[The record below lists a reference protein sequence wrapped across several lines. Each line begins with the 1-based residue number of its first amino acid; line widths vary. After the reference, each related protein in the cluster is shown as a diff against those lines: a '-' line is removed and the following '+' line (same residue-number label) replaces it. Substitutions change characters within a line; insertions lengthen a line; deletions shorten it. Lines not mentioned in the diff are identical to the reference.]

1 MSSLSTLD
9 LYEVELNNVVLFE
22 KARLPIV
29 DNCGLVII
37 TGINLDSSEKDQ
49 SNAIGKS
56 LSLSVLGNVFYQAA
70 PTSLKKNSKKDMLA
84 KDTSISVS
92 FRNSKGIESRV
103 EQTAKGYK
111 IFDADGKELVDQK
124 VRTDRIQR
132 EAVAERFPI
141 TSTEFYSYIYI
152 QTQRD
157 LVFQKGTPTDRLN
170 FIIDAFN
177 LDMYDRMRKYFL
189 ERLQEVKTSQTEVQ
203 VLQEK
208 LDKTVLQI
216 QQIEWQGTESAVKL
230 QKLEKKHKTYETRLF
245 ELDEQR
251 QQLGLVL
258 NTVKS
263 IASVDEKLDALRYD
277 YPFSEQPSKV
287 LEKLK
292 KDAETTRVKE
302 RYDRELASYKKH
314 TTSLKEELAQLG
326 DIPKDTDRV
335 LKQINGYEERLIK
348 QQDKAKGYANDYK
361 SMVEAKEDMDGY
373 KAALSDLGVPSS
385 RIRKADIEQLEAKQ
399 YKYLSIMEMRTLLE
413 HDHKEGNCPTCQQP
427 IDVEAISLMVKEAET
442 KYGQCKKLIKAK
454 KLYTKYL
461 EARSRYEDFDP
472 KLDVLA
478 KQSKEACRALIKRI
492 DTLRLKL
499 RDAEIAHRIKKRL
512 ASFEPPEKPNTS
524 LYYEYSLEEIK
535 KYASDC
541 RKILGLI
548 EAKEG
553 LLEESQELAD
563 LCSTPESIEAALFS
577 YQKKINAV
585 LVKKKKGLASVQ
597 ALSSDIRSLQYAR
610 ERYIVLEQQTIE
622 LKAELESRKPLIEKR
637 ELYEHLVK
645 AYSKQGLKLHAAGQV
660 VSTLEQ
666 KMNEYAPLIYSEDIT
681 FQIRT
686 VPQGLSCMAKRSN
699 GQPPCDVSLL
709 SGSETN
715 CFRLLFMISML
726 SIVSPSRRTNFVVLD
741 EADSAMSEPSRRKY
755 IEDFIPTLRTV
766 VPHVFV
772 ITPADPNR
780 YPDSEHWTVI
790 KERGKSKI
798 LRNGT
803 ELV

>member
-1 MSSLSTLD
+1 MSSVSTLD
-9 LYEVELNNVVLFE
+9 LYEVELDNVVLFE
-22 KARLPIV
+22 RARLPIV

-37 TGINLDSSEKDQ
+37 TGINRDSSEKDQ

-70 PTSLKKNSKKDMLA
+70 PTSLKKNSKKDMLG
-84 KDTSISVS
+84 KNTSISVE
-92 FRNSKGIESRV
+92 FKNSRGVVSRIE
-103 EQTAKGYK
+103 QHAKGYK
-111 IFDADGKELVDQK
+111 IFDETGEELVDQK

-132 EAVAERFPI
+132 EEVAKRFPI
-141 TSTEFYSYIYI
+141 TATEFYSYIYI

-189 ERLQEVKTSQTEVQ
+189 ERLQEVKTGQTETQ

-208 LDKTVLQI
+208 LDKTRIQI
-216 QQIEWQGTESAVKL
+216 DQIDWSGVESAVKL
-230 QKLEKKHKTYETRLF
+230 KGLEKKHKVFEKRLL

-258 NTVKS
+258 NTIKS
-263 IASVDEKLDALRYD
+263 ISSVDEKLDALRYN
-277 YPFSEQPSKV
+277 YPFSEQPKTA

-292 KDAETTRVKE
+292 QDAETTRLKE
-302 RYDRELASYKKH
+302 SYEKELASYKKH
-314 TTSLKEELAQLG
+314 TKDLKDELASLG
-326 DIPKDTDRV
+326 DIPTDLDKV
-335 LKQINGYEERLIK
+335 NEEIEGYEDRLIV
-348 QQDKAKGYANDYK
+348 QQNKANAYDNDYK
-361 SMVEAKEDMDGY
+361 AMLEAKEAMDTH
-373 KAALSDLGVPSS
+373 KAALRDLGVSTA
-385 RIRKADIEQLEAKQ
+385 RIRKADADQLEARQ

-413 HDHKEGNCPTCQQP
+413 HDHQEGNCPTCQQP
-427 IDVEAISLMVKEAET
+427 IDIEAIRLMVEEAEE
-442 KYGQCKKLIKAK
+442 KYKQCKTLIKAK
-454 KLYTKYL
+454 KIYTKYL
-461 EARSRYEDFDP
+461 EARSKYENFDP

-478 KQSKEACRALIKRI
+478 KQSKEASRELITRI
-492 DTLRLKL
+492 DTLRFKI
-499 RDAEIAHRIKKRL
+499 RDAEIAYRLKKRL
-512 ASFEPPEKPNTS
+512 ASFKPPEKPRIKLN
-524 LYYEYSLEEIK
+524 YNYDLEQIK
-535 KYASDC
+535 EYASDC
-541 RKILGLI
+541 RKILGLL
-548 EAKEG
+548 EAKQG
-553 LLEESQELAD
+553 LLDEAEDLAELCATPEAIEKSLAD
-563 LCSTPESIEAALFS
+563 
-577 YQKKINAV
+577 YQNKIDAILAKKS
-585 LVKKKKGLASVQ
+585 KGLKAIQKQSNE
-597 ALSSDIRSLQYAR
+597 IRELQYAR
-610 ERYIVLEQQTIE
+610 ERYVVLEQQVIE
-622 LKAELESRKPLIEKR
+622 LNAELEKRKPLLEKR
-637 ELYEHLVK
+637 EVFEHLVK

-666 KMNEYAPLIYSEDIT
+666 KMNEYAPLIYSEGIT
-681 FQIRT
+681 FQIKT
-686 VPQGLSCMAKRSN
+686 VPQGLTCMAIRSN

-772 ITPADPNR
+772 ITPADPNK

-790 KERGKSKI
+790 KQKGKSKI
-798 LRNGT
+798 MRNGQD
-803 ELV
+803 LV